1 MEQTVFSDSSTSAAQ
16 KRVRNA
22 IAYSLKNKYG
32 IENEEVTR
40 KILKI
45 HGMDVDNF
53 DVIAN
58 TERSIN
64 VGLVD
69 TSVDQNSNKNEKTI
83 SGLLNEAITN
93 PYSKILGYR
102 YLYRKMKELYGK
114 SEAKRLAGEMYDFS
128 IALSDSTKILQNY
141 CYAFD
146 FTKLV
151 LEGRPWGQLHS
162 APPKRL
168 TSYIAA
174 LTETVHQ
181 LASNIAGAVAVST
194 FFLDSAHVLIY
205 NEKKSLFKIKTSK
218 KMRKYVQNSY
228 QSFIHSVNHLSRNSI
243 ESPFTNVSIFDKN
256 KLEGLIG
263 KDNMGWYFNEIPSW
277 FICIGDRREKW
288 TKYVV
293 DYISELQNIY
303 IEFFDKGDKLAGGKP
318 YRFPVCFSGEQHIIV
333 NGDLVSFADFIKT
346 DGWIDVKDKNLFTK
360 YNGEDVQINAVFSST
375 SPEMIIIKSANGVG
389 KDLKV
394 SPDHRFPTSRG
405 FVAAKDLIKGD
416 KILCTYQ
423 QKGDYKSKI
432 DTSKFI
438 NDPWVIGY
446 KLRMNDETRLTAET
460 ETIFDGR
467 NHNTSHP
474 LSVIENNRNFIYA
487 KPEEEY
493 IKTKESKQKGSIK
506 RFIDAD
512 FDFGFFLGLMYG
524 DGHISENEVG
534 VSFNKT
540 EIESINF
547 VKNYVSKI
555 INNVSIRYR
564 DCGNGAQITWDS
576 KTLSTMLKFI
586 MSSGAEKKY
595 FKPEFID
602 TLPKETIEGILLGMV
617 ASDGSV
623 NNHSV
628 SQTTISAKG
637 VESIQYMA
645 NLLGIKTK
653 SYKAKKRTTGFGGE
667 RAKEIYVINYG
678 TKDMRSLFNKYY
690 SYHRKFS
697 KLEKNVRIANSS
709 YDFIVNKII
718 LVKEDTRVYNIEVNN
733 EEHVYS
739 LPCGV
744 TTSNCTLNISK
755 NVETGEI
762 LDKKFLKYI
771 SNKEIFRYNIMVSG
785 SNKFANCCR
794 LISQTDMF
802 DMGGQVS
809 SLGLS
814 AISLGS
820 HRVATINFNR
830 IALESKDIDDYFNI
844 LSERADSAA
853 KILKAHKELIIDTE
867 KWGFQPFI
875 SNGYIKMEKMFS
887 TFGVLGLVEGARN
900 LSKKTGISEN
910 GILEQSLKFLN
921 DRAKELGMEYKI
933 TINIEQIPGE
943 TVAIKLHDTDALIY
957 GNDVSEAPLYSNQFL
972 ELWKDASIWERMDV
986 DGSLNKLYTGGGIV
1000 AFNIS
1005 DKPTASQIKKLIEY
1019 SVKSGSEHFSLNAV
1033 YSECENSHTS
1043 FGNHDVCPKC
1053 GGKIIEKYTRVVGF
1067 FVPVSSWNKVRREW
1081 EFPRRV
1087 FKSVE

>member
-58 TERSIN
+58 AERSIN
-64 VGLVD
+64 IGLVD

-181 LASNIAGAVAVST
+181 LASNIAGAVAIST

-205 NEKKSLFKIKTSK
+205 NEKKSLFRIKTSK

-256 KLEGLIG
+256 KLEGLVG

-277 FICIGDRREKW
+277 FICVGNRREKW
-288 TKYVV
+288 TKYIV

-318 YRFPVCFSGEQHIIV
+318 YRFPV
-333 NGDLVSFADFIKT
+333 T
-346 DGWIDVKDKNLFTK
+346 
-360 YNGEDVQINAVFSST
+360 
-375 SPEMIIIKSANGVG
+375 
-389 KDLKV
+389 
-394 SPDHRFPTSRG
+394 
-405 FVAAKDLIKGD
+405 
-416 KILCTYQ
+416 
-423 QKGDYKSKI
+423 
-432 DTSKFI
+432 
-438 NDPWVIGY
+438 
-446 KLRMNDETRLTAET
+446 
-460 ETIFDGR
+460 
-467 NHNTSHP
+467 
-474 LSVIENNRNFIYA
+474 
-487 KPEEEY
+487 
-493 IKTKESKQKGSIK
+493 
-506 RFIDAD
+506 
-512 FDFGFFLGLMYG
+512 
-524 DGHISENEVG
+524 
-534 VSFNKT
+534 
-540 EIESINF
+540 
-547 VKNYVSKI
+547 
-555 INNVSIRYR
+555 
-564 DCGNGAQITWDS
+564 
-576 KTLSTMLKFI
+576 
-586 MSSGAEKKY
+586 
-595 FKPEFID
+595 
-602 TLPKETIEGILLGMV
+602 
-617 ASDGSV
+617 
-623 NNHSV
+623 
-628 SQTTISAKG
+628 
-637 VESIQYMA
+637 
-645 NLLGIKTK
+645 
-653 SYKAKKRTTGFGGE
+653 
-667 RAKEIYVINYG
+667 
-678 TKDMRSLFNKYY
+678 
-690 SYHRKFS
+690 
-697 KLEKNVRIANSS
+697 
-709 YDFIVNKII
+709 
-718 LVKEDTRVYNIEVNN
+718 
-733 EEHVYS
+733 
-739 LPCGV
+739 
-744 TTSNCTLNISK
+744 TLNISK

-762 LDKKFLKYI
+762 LDKKFINYI
-771 SNKEIFRYNIMVSG
+771 SKKEIFRYNIMVSG

-802 DMGGQVS
+802 DIGGQVS

-844 LSERADSAA
+844 LAERANSAA

-887 TFGVLGLVEGARN
+887 TFGVLGIVEGARN
-900 LSKKTGISEN
+900 LSKKTGISES
-910 GILEQSLKFLN
+910 GILEQTLKFLN

-972 ELWKDASIWERMDV
+972 ELWKEASVWERMDV
-986 DGSLNKLYTGGGIV
+986 DGALNKLYTGGGV
-1000 AFNIS
+1000 VHFNIS
-1005 DKPTASQIKKLIEY
+1005 DKPTASQVKKLVEY
-1019 SVKSGSEHFSLNAV
+1019 SIKSGSEHFALNAV
-1033 YSECENSHTS
+1033 YSECENTHTTL
-1043 FGNHDVCPKC
+1043 GNHDICPEC
-1053 GGKIIEKYTRVVGF
+1053 GGKVIEKYTRVVGF
-1067 FVPVSSWNKVRREW
+1067 MTPISSWAKVRREW